1 MGRLCVPSCFP
12 RPFDSLDISCPWVDH
27 HPVAV
32 ADGGV
37 LEEAGAN
44 VDSLGRDPFGLR
56 SWFRDLNFDGSVWAG
71 AQDRGWGAV
80 TGAVGRALG
89 WVAVKSHLIAMS
101 HLNSPEHR
109 LLHLDVLGPPG
120 SSLGIQS

>member
-1 MGRLCVPSCFP
+1 MNERKSMGAPPCPRLTCVPSCFP

-71 AQDRGWGAV
+71 AQERGCRSV
-80 TGAVGRALG
+80 IERDLGRG
-89 WVAVKSHLIAMS
+89 C
-101 HLNSPEHR
+101 EQ
-109 LLHLDVLGPPG
+109 LDSRPDLRPG
-120 SSLGIQS
+120 SQVLHS